1 MALHKHKTRPEEC
14 SRRVLEALGAGS
26 VGGTVT
32 VTKDRVGSSQNR
44 PCLISKG
51 SSNNLM
57 LAIYTILGVKF
68 TTIFATVADGQRV
81 YLRPDG

>member
-1 MALHKHKTRPEEC
+1 
-14 SRRVLEALGAGS
+14 
-26 VGGTVT
+26 
-32 VTKDRVGSSQNR
+32 
-44 PCLISKG
+44 
-51 SSNNLM
+51 M